1 MNNFETALKDIDD
14 FCQTEKIKYAIIGG
28 LELIA
33 HDINKTTDDVDI
45 NLLLKLEDMNIIG
58 NKIISNFNLSF
69 LIRYHFLIRTS
80 FFLSYIKKR
89 G

>member
-45 NLLLKLEDMNIIG
+45 NLLLKLEDMNITVT
-58 NKIISNFNLSF
+58 K
-69 LIRYHFLIRTS
+69 
-80 FFLSYIKKR
+80 
-89 G
+89 